1 MQKRDIKVLSV
12 SKSTLQS
19 LIERPKKSSGFQTGE
34 FTGFSRRRAQIP
46 TAGGQAGMDTQGW
59 KQRKASFRSADGGFI
74 LHLIQR
80 SFGIDCILIRLELVT
95 QALNSNSFCGL
106 MVSQ

>member
-34 FTGFSRRRAQIP
+34 FTGFSRRRAQV
-46 TAGGQAGMDTQGW
+46 Q
-59 KQRKASFRSADGGFI
+59 
-74 LHLIQR
+74 
-80 SFGIDCILIRLELVT
+80 
-95 QALNSNSFCGL
+95 NSGSLG
-106 MVSQ
+106 VEYR

>member
-34 FTGFSRRRAQIP
+34 FTGFSRRRAHSIP
-46 TAGGQAGMDTQGW
+46 VYDFSDSE
-59 KQRKASFRSADGGFI
+59 ASGRGA
-74 LHLIQR
+74 R
-80 SFGIDCILIRLELVT
+80 
-95 QALNSNSFCGL
+95 
-106 MVSQ
+106 

>member
-34 FTGFSRRRAQIP
+34 FTGFSRRRAQRFEPSRYI
-46 TAGGQAGMDTQGW
+46 GQANPVLLVNNTHGDQS
-59 KQRKASFRSADGGFI
+59 RAVRFLNHCPIR
-74 LHLIQR
+74 HLIAVPL
-80 SFGIDCILIRLELVT
+80 SVPDPSGT
-95 QALNSNSFCGL
+95 
-106 MVSQ
+106 

>member
-34 FTGFSRRRAQIP
+34 FTGFSRRRAQLLTRGDLSDTSSD
-46 TAGGQAGMDTQGW
+46 TAPLFRPATPHVASTGQVHEIGTRISKRPGD
-59 KQRKASFRSADGGFI
+59 
-74 LHLIQR
+74 
-80 SFGIDCILIRLELVT
+80 
-95 QALNSNSFCGL
+95 
-106 MVSQ
+106 